1 MTPLDSTAAFVVHV
15 LDDDAACRTTTAD
28 LLRSHGHD
36 VRQHA
41 SWRGLMWQPERLV
54 GGCLVLELHAGGR
67 SCLDIQ
73 LELARSGLNVPLVFL
88 TAHGDVTSCAAAMRA
103 GAVDFLEKPAEP
115 GELLRAVASALHQAR
130 TWGEWLAA
138 RARARE
144 CMAHLTPREREVLA
158 LVVAG
163 RRNRAIAAHLGI
175 TERTV
180 KAHRCHGMTKVGAE
194 SVAELMRI
202 WSAAATAPP
211 PAGPRSDGR
220 RWGPRPAQ
228 VLWSA

>member
-1 MTPLDSTAAFVVHV
+1 MTPLDSTAALVVHV

-28 LLRSHGHD
+28 LLRLHGYD

-41 SWRGLMWQPERLV
+41 SWQGMLWQPDRLV
-54 GGCLVLELHAGGR
+54 WGCLVLELHAGGR

-73 LELARSGLNVPLVFL
+73 LELARSGINVPLVFL

-103 GAVDFLEKPAEP
+103 GAVDFLEKPAEA

-130 TWGEWLAA
+130 TWREWLAA

-144 CMAHLTPREREVLA
+144 CMAQLTPREREVLA

-180 KAHRCHGMTKVGAE
+180 KAHRCHGMAKLGAE
-194 SVAELMRI
+194 TVPGLLRMWA
-202 WSAAATAPP
+202 AAATPPP
-211 PAGPRSDGR
+211 PAGKRADGR
-220 RWGPRPAQ
+220 RWGSRTAQ
-228 VLWSA
+228 ALWSA